1 MTRREIAV
9 VQSYDELI
17 RALRK
22 RADELKITR
31 ETIDAVTGLQG
42 GYSAKL
48 LASVPIRMLGRVSF
62 GPILQCL
69 GIILIVAEDPTQL
82 ERISR
87 QFEKRSRPAA
97 FYAGNAMLAKKR
109 KRRPFAA
116 FRKSPEFARLMRAR
130 QVAKQTPEKRSA
142 IARIAAQAR
151 WARQREKLAAARR
164 VVAA

>member
-48 LASVPIRMLGRVSF
+48 LASVPIRMLGRVSL
-62 GPILQCL
+62 GPILQC
-69 GIILIVAEDPTQL
+69 
-82 ERISR
+82 
-87 QFEKRSRPAA
+87 
-97 FYAGNAMLAKKR
+97 
-109 KRRPFAA
+109 
-116 FRKSPEFARLMRAR
+116 FRNHPNCCRGPHTA
-130 QVAKQTPEKRSA
+130 
-142 IARIAAQAR
+142 
-151 WARQREKLAAARR
+151 
-164 VVAA
+164 